1 MIRMEIQKIMVV
13 GSGFMGSGI
22 AQVAIQAGYE
32 VLLNDT
38 TEALVKKGETTLSN
52 NLDRQVKK
60 GKMSEADKTTLL
72 SKVSLSTSLDDAI
85 AADFV
90 VEAAFENFEVKR
102 GIFQKLDK
110 VCRPEVIFATNTSS
124 LSITKLA
131 AAVSRPDKF
140 IGMHFF
146 SPVPVMALVEIVR
159 SLKTSEDTI
168 AMTEAIAAKMG
179 KESVRVKDVPGFLV
193 NRINSALRA
202 EAYNCLAEGVAAIED
217 IDKALKLAL
226 RHPMGPFEVA
236 DFVGLD
242 VGLAVA
248 RSLHEGYKDVKWR
261 PSMVLEQLVVSGDL
275 GQKTGKGWYDYTSGE
290 KKPRKDVKF

>member
-1 MIRMEIQKIMVV
+1 MEIQKIMVV
-13 GSGFMGSGI
+13 GSGLMGSGI
-22 AQVAIQAGYE
+22 AQVAIQAGYD

-60 GKMSEADKTTLL
+60 GKMSETDKAALMG
-72 SKVSLSTSLDDAI
+72 KVRLSTSLDDAV

-102 GIFQKLDK
+102 GIFQKIDK
-110 VCRPEVIFATNTSS
+110 VSRPDVILATNTSS

-146 SPVPVMALVEIVR
+146 SPVPVMALVEIIR
-159 SLKTSEDTI
+159 SLKTSEETM
-168 AMTEAIAAKMG
+168 AVTEAIVAKMG

-193 NRINSALRA
+193 NRISGALRA
-202 EAYNCLAEGVAAIED
+202 EAYNCLAEGVATIED

-242 VGLAVA
+242 VGFAVA

-261 PSMVLEQLVVSGDL
+261 PSMLLEQLVVSGDL

>member
-1 MIRMEIQKIMVV
+1 MEIQKIMVV
-13 GSGFMGSGI
+13 GSGLMGSGI
-22 AQVAIQAGYE
+22 AQVAIQAGYD

-38 TEALVKKGETTLSN
+38 TEALVKRGEATLSN

-60 GKMSEADKTTLL
+60 GKMSEADKAALMA
-72 SKVSLSTSLDDAI
+72 KVRLSTSMDDAV

-90 VEAAFENFEVKR
+90 VEAAFENFEVKQ

-131 AAVSRPDKF
+131 AGLSRPDKF

-146 SPVPVMALVEIVR
+146 SPVPVMALVEIIR
-159 SLKTSEDTI
+159 GLKTSEETI
-168 AMTEAIAAKMG
+168 AATEAVVTKMG
-179 KESVRVKDVPGFLV
+179 KEGVRVKDVPGFLV
-193 NRINSALRA
+193 NRINTALRA
-202 EAYNCLAEGVAAIED
+202 EAYNCLAEGVASIED

-242 VGLAVA
+242 VGIAVL
-248 RSLHEGYKDVKWR
+248 RSLYEGYKDVKWR
-261 PSMVLEQLVVSGDL
+261 PSMLLEQLVVSGDL

>member
-1 MIRMEIQKIMVV
+1 METGKIMVV
-13 GSGFMGSGI
+13 GSGLMGSGI
-22 AQVAIQAGYE
+22 AQVAVQAGYD

-38 TEALVKKGETTLSN
+38 TEALVKRGEATLAN

-60 GKMSEADKTTLL
+60 GKLSEAEKTALMAR
-72 SKVSLSTSLDDAI
+72 VHLSTTLDDA
-85 AADFV
+85 AGADFI
-90 VEAAFENFEVKR
+90 VEAAFENFDVKQ
-102 GIFQKLDK
+102 GIFRKLDT

-124 LSITKLA
+124 LPITKLA
-131 AAVSRPDKF
+131 ATAGRPDRF

-146 SPVPVMALVEIVR
+146 SPVPVMALVEIIR
-159 SLKTSEDTI
+159 GLKTSEETM
-168 AMTEAIAAKMG
+168 AVTEAVVAKMG

-193 NRINSALRA
+193 NRINTALRA
-202 EAYNCLAEGVAAIED
+202 EAYNCLAEGVASIED

-242 VGLAVA
+242 VGIAVL
-248 RSLHEGYKDVKWR
+248 RSLYEGYKDIKWR
-261 PSMVLEQLVVSGDL
+261 PSMLLEQLVASGDL
-275 GQKTGKGWYDYTSGE
+275 GQKTGRGWYDYTSGE

>member
-1 MIRMEIQKIMVV
+1 MEIQKIMVV

-22 AQVAIQAGYE
+22 AQVAIQAGYD

-38 TEALVKKGETTLSN
+38 TEALVKKGKTTLSN

-60 GKMSEADKTTLL
+60 GKMSEADKAALL
-72 SKVSLSTSLDDAI
+72 SKVSLSTSLDGAVV
-85 AADFV
+85 ADFV
-90 VEAAFENFEVKR
+90 VEAAFENLEVKR
-102 GIFQKLDK
+102 SIFQKLDK

-146 SPVPVMALVEIVR
+146 SPVPVMALVEVIR
-159 SLKTSEDTI
+159 SLKTSEDTV
-168 AMTEAIAAKMG
+168 AVTEAIVRKMG

-202 EAYNCLAEGVAAIED
+202 EAYNCLAEGVATIED

-261 PSMVLEQLVVSGDL
+261 PSMLLEQLVVSGDL
-275 GQKTGKGWYDYTSGE
+275 GQKTGKGWYDYSSGE
-290 KKPRKDVKF
+290 KRPRKDVQF

>member
-1 MIRMEIQKIMVV
+1 MEIRKIMVV
-13 GSGFMGSGI
+13 GSGLMGSGI
-22 AQVAIQAGYE
+22 AQVAIQAGYD

-38 TEALVKKGETTLSN
+38 TETLAKRGEATLSN

-60 GKMSEADKTTLL
+60 GKMSEADKAALM
-72 SKVSLSTSLDDAI
+72 SKVSLSTSLDS
-85 AADFV
+85 AAVVDFV

-102 GIFQKLDK
+102 DIFQKLDK

-146 SPVPVMALVEIVR
+146 SPVPVMALVEVIR
-159 SLKTSEDTI
+159 SLKTSEDTVSV
-168 AMTEAIAAKMG
+168 TEAIVRKMG

-202 EAYNCLAEGVAAIED
+202 EAYNCLAEGVASIED

-242 VGLAVA
+242 VGFAVA

-261 PSMVLEQLVVSGDL
+261 PSMLLEQLVVSGDL
-275 GQKTGKGWYDYTSGE
+275 GQKTGKGWYDYTEGE

>member
-1 MIRMEIQKIMVV
+1 MEIQKIMVV

-52 NLDRQVKK
+52 DLDRQVKK

-146 SPVPVMALVEIVR
+146 SPVPVMALVEVIR
-159 SLKTSEDTI
+159 SLKTSEDTV
-168 AMTEAIAAKMG
+168 AVTEAIVRKMG

-261 PSMVLEQLVVSGDL
+261 PSMLLEQLVVSGDL
-275 GQKTGKGWYDYTSGE
+275 GQKTGKGWYDYTEGE

>member
-1 MIRMEIQKIMVV
+1 MEIQKIMVV

-22 AQVAIQAGYE
+22 AQVAIQASYD

-38 TEALVKKGETTLSN
+38 TEALVKKGKTTLSN

-60 GKMSEADKTTLL
+60 GKMSEADKAALL
-72 SKVSLSTSLDDAI
+72 SKVSLSTSLDGAVV
-85 AADFV
+85 DFV

-102 GIFQKLDK
+102 DIFQKLDK

-146 SPVPVMALVEIVR
+146 SPVPVMALVEVIR
-159 SLKTSEDTI
+159 SLKTSEDTVSV
-168 AMTEAIAAKMG
+168 TEAIVRKMG

-202 EAYNCLAEGVAAIED
+202 EAYNCLAEGVASIED

-242 VGLAVA
+242 VGFAVA

-261 PSMVLEQLVVSGDL
+261 PSMLLEQLVVSGDL
-275 GQKTGKGWYDYTSGE
+275 GQKTGKGWYDYTEGE

>member
-1 MIRMEIQKIMVV
+1 MEIRKIMVV
-13 GSGFMGSGI
+13 GSGLMGSGI
-22 AQVAIQAGYE
+22 AQVAIQASYD

-38 TEALVKKGETTLSN
+38 TETLAKRGEATLSN

-60 GKMSEADKTTLL
+60 GKMSEADKAALM
-72 SKVSLSTSLDDAI
+72 SKVSLSTSLDG
-85 AADFV
+85 AAVVDFV

-102 GIFQKLDK
+102 DIFQKLDK

-146 SPVPVMALVEIVR
+146 SPVPVMALVEVIR
-159 SLKTSEDTI
+159 SLKTSEDTVSV
-168 AMTEAIAAKMG
+168 TEAIVRKMG

-202 EAYNCLAEGVAAIED
+202 EAYNCLAEGVASIED

-242 VGLAVA
+242 VGFAVA

-261 PSMVLEQLVVSGDL
+261 PSMLLEQLVVSGDL
-275 GQKTGKGWYDYTSGE
+275 GQKTGKGWYDYTEGE

>member
-1 MIRMEIQKIMVV
+1 MEIQKIMVV

-52 NLDRQVKK
+52 DLDRQVKK

-146 SPVPVMALVEIVR
+146 SPVPVMALVEVIR
-159 SLKTSEDTI
+159 SLKTSEDTV
-168 AMTEAIAAKMG
+168 AVTEAIVRKMG

>member
-1 MIRMEIQKIMVV
+1 MEIQKIMVV

-22 AQVAIQAGYE
+22 AQVAIQASYD

-38 TEALVKKGETTLSN
+38 TEALVKKGKTTLSN

-60 GKMSEADKTTLL
+60 GKMSEADKAALM
-72 SKVSLSTSLDDAI
+72 SKVSLSTSLDS
-85 AADFV
+85 AAVVDFV

-102 GIFQKLDK
+102 DIFQKLDK

-146 SPVPVMALVEIVR
+146 SPVPVMALVEVIR
-159 SLKTSEDTI
+159 SLKTSEDTVSV
-168 AMTEAIAAKMG
+168 TEAIVRKMG

-202 EAYNCLAEGVAAIED
+202 EAYNCLAEGVASIED

-242 VGLAVA
+242 VGFAVA

-261 PSMVLEQLVVSGDL
+261 PSMLLEQLVVSGDL
-275 GQKTGKGWYDYTSGE
+275 GQKTGKGWYDYTEGE

>member
-1 MIRMEIQKIMVV
+1 MEIRKIMVV
-13 GSGFMGSGI
+13 GSGLMGSGI
-22 AQVAIQAGYE
+22 AQVAIQAGYD

-38 TEALVKKGETTLSN
+38 TEALAKRGGATLSN

-60 GKMSEADKTTLL
+60 GKMSETDKAVLMGR
-72 SKVSLSTSLDDAI
+72 VSLSTSLDDAA

-146 SPVPVMALVEIVR
+146 SPVPVMALVEVIR
-159 SLKTSEDTI
+159 SLKTSEDTM
-168 AMTEAIAAKMG
+168 AVTEAIAAKMG

-202 EAYNCLAEGVAAIED
+202 EAYNCLAEGVATIED

-242 VGLAVA
+242 VGFAVA

-261 PSMVLEQLVVSGDL
+261 PSMLLEQLVVSGDL

>member
-1 MIRMEIQKIMVV
+1 MEIQRIMVV
-13 GSGFMGSGI
+13 GSGLMGSGI
-22 AQVAIQAGYE
+22 AQVAIQAGYD

-38 TEALVKKGETTLSN
+38 TEALAKRGEATLSN

-60 GKMSEADKTTLL
+60 GKMSEADKAALM
-72 SKVSLSTSLDDAI
+72 SKISLSMSLDDAA

-90 VEAAFENFEVKR
+90 VEAVFENLEVKR

-131 AAVSRPDKF
+131 AVVSRPDKF

-146 SPVPVMALVEIVR
+146 SPVPVMSLVEIIR

-168 AMTEAIAAKMG
+168 AETEAIVTKMG

-202 EAYNCLAEGVAAIED
+202 EAYNCLAEGVASIED

-242 VGLAVA
+242 VGIAVA
-248 RSLHEGYKDVKWR
+248 RSLYEGYKDVKWR
-261 PSMVLEQLVVSGDL
+261 PSMLLEQLVVSGDL

>member
-1 MIRMEIQKIMVV
+1 MEVQKIMVV

-22 AQVAIQAGYE
+22 AQVAIQAGYD

-38 TEALVKKGETTLSN
+38 TEELAKRGETTLSH

-60 GKMSEADKTTLL
+60 GKISEEDKAALMA
-72 SKVSLSTSLDDAI
+72 KVSPSWNLEDA
-85 AADFV
+85 AGVDFV
-90 VEAAFENFEVKR
+90 AEAAYENYEVKR
-102 GIFQKLDK
+102 DIFRKLDS

-124 LSITKLA
+124 ISITKLA
-131 AAVSRPDKF
+131 SAVSRPDKF

-146 SPVPVMALVEIVR
+146 SPVPIMVLVEIVLG
-159 SLKTSEDTI
+159 LKTSPETVD
-168 AMTEAIAAKMG
+168 MTEAFVGKVG

-193 NRINSALRA
+193 NRINGALRA
-202 EAYNCLAEGVAAIED
+202 EAYNCLTEGVASIED

-242 VGLAVA
+242 VGLGVA
-248 RSLHEGYKDVKWR
+248 QTLYDGYKDVKWR
-261 PSMVLEQLVVSGDL
+261 PSMLLEQLVESGDL
-275 GQKTGKGWYDYTSGE
+275 GRKTGKGWYDYSTGE
-290 KKPRKDVKF
+290 KKSRKDVKF

>member
-1 MIRMEIQKIMVV
+1 MEIQKIMVV
-13 GSGFMGSGI
+13 GSGLMGSGI
-22 AQVAIQAGYE
+22 AQVAIQAGYD

-38 TEALVKKGETTLSN
+38 TETLAKRGEATLTN

-60 GKMSEADKTTLL
+60 GKMSEADKAALMG
-72 SKVSLSTSLDDAI
+72 KFSLSTSLDDAV

-90 VEAAFENFEVKR
+90 VEAAFENIEVKR
-102 GIFQKLDK
+102 GIFQKIDK
-110 VCRPEVIFATNTSS
+110 VCRPDVIFATNTSS

-146 SPVPVMALVEIVR
+146 SPVPVMALVEIIR
-159 SLKTSEDTI
+159 SLKTSEETM
-168 AMTEAIAAKMG
+168 AVTEAIVAKMG

-193 NRINSALRA
+193 NRISGALRA
-202 EAYNCLAEGVAAIED
+202 EAYNCLAEGVASIED

-242 VGLAVA
+242 VGFAVA

-261 PSMVLEQLVVSGDL
+261 PSMLLEQLVVSGDL

-290 KKPRKDVKF
+290 KKPRRDVKF

>member
-1 MIRMEIQKIMVV
+1 MEIRKIMVV
-13 GSGFMGSGI
+13 GSGLMGSGI
-22 AQVAIQAGYE
+22 AQAAIQAGYD

-38 TEALVKKGETTLSN
+38 TEALVKRGETTLSN

-60 GKMSEADKTTLL
+60 GKMSEADKAA
-72 SKVSLSTSLDDAI
+72 VMARVHLSTALDDA
-85 AADFV
+85 AGADFV
-90 VEAAFENFEVKR
+90 VEAAFENFAVKQ
-102 GIFQKLDK
+102 GIFQKLDA
-110 VCRPEVIFATNTSS
+110 VCRPEAIFATNTSS

-131 AAVSRPDKF
+131 AGLSRPDRF

-146 SPVPVMALVEIVR
+146 SPVPVMALVEIIR
-159 SLKTSEDTI
+159 GLKTSEETMD
-168 AMTEAIAAKMG
+168 ATEAVVAKMG

-193 NRINSALRA
+193 NRINTALRA
-202 EAYNCLAEGVAAIED
+202 EAYNCLAEGVASIED

-242 VGLAVA
+242 VGFAVL
-248 RSLHEGYKDVKWR
+248 RSLYEGYGDVKWR
-261 PSMVLEQLVVSGDL
+261 PSMLLEQLVASGDL

>member
-1 MIRMEIQKIMVV
+1 MEIQKIMVV

-22 AQVAIQAGYE
+22 AQVAIQAGYDI
-32 VLLNDT
+32 LLNDT
-38 TEALVKKGETTLSN
+38 TEALAKRGEATLSN

-60 GKMSEADKTTLL
+60 GKMSEADKAALM
-72 SKVSLSTSLDDAI
+72 SKVSLSTSLDSAVV
-85 AADFV
+85 ADFV

-131 AAVSRPDKF
+131 ATVSRPDKF

-146 SPVPVMALVEIVR
+146 SPVPVMALVEVIR
-159 SLKTSEDTI
+159 SFKTSEDTI
-168 AMTEAIAAKMG
+168 AMTEAIVTKMG

-202 EAYNCLAEGVAAIED
+202 EAYNCLAEGVATIED

-242 VGLAVA
+242 VGFAVA

-261 PSMVLEQLVVSGDL
+261 PSMLLEQLVVSGDL